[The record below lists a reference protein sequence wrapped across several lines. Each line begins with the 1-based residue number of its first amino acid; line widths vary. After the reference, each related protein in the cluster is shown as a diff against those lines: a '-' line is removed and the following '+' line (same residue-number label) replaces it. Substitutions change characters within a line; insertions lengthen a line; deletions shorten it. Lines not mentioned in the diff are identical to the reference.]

1 MSGADRRMT
10 VSSALEKGESVSIVS
25 VTPETRLDKSMLL
38 RFADDRDIAG
48 NRPQL
53 LHGAHPEARLRMI
66 FAAVVA
72 GCIGVLGIAASI
84 LLHAKTLPMVPAFWL
99 LACWF
104 TAYAVWGGP
113 AYRAMGT
120 LRRWTRLALLVILCL
135 ASAMFSVASAAQGRF
150 GASEQ
155 AVGGLIN
162 GAALGLV
169 GVGVGVAA
177 LLAAPALLSVATVG
191 PAAVQRTA
199 AVVVFWGA
207 VVVVAIQAV
216 LILTLSAPGSNPVGI
231 IIAVAFPILGTL
243 GATIARGRSNL
254 RELTLALDELSVQLR
269 HPAGPAE
276 LLRACQGLER
286 AARTGG
292 APLGRRRNRVIDEHV
307 GITLAVAAAVLCGLP
322 VHRNAKQL
330 QTVLEEMTAFGVR
343 LEPDSMRY
351 EAAALVTQLRIRL
364 ARS

>member
-1 MSGADRRMT
+1 MSV
-10 VSSALEKGESVSIVS
+10 VSA
-25 VTPETRLDKSMLL
+25 TPDTRLDKPILL
-38 RFADDRDIAG
+38 RFADDREIAG

-53 LHGAHPEARLRMI
+53 LRGAHPEARPRMI
-66 FAAVVA
+66 LAAAVA
-72 GCIGVLGIAASI
+72 GCIGVFGIAASI
-84 LLHAKTLPMVPAFWL
+84 ELHANTLAMVPAFWF

-104 TAYAVWGGP
+104 AAYAVWGGP

-120 LRRWTRLALLVILCL
+120 LRRWIRFALLVVLCV
-135 ASAMFSVASAAQGRF
+135 ASAMLSVASASQVRF
-150 GASEQ
+150 GASDE

-169 GVGVGVAA
+169 GMGVGAAA

-191 PAAVQRTA
+191 PAVVQRAA
-199 AVVVFWGA
+199 AVVVFWTA
-207 VVVVAIQAV
+207 VIAVAVQAV
-216 LILTLSAPGSNPVGI
+216 LILTLFAPGSNPVGI

-243 GATIARGRSNL
+243 GATIARGRSTV
-254 RELTLALDELSVQLR
+254 RELTLALDELSVQLQ

-276 LLRACQGLER
+276 LMRAYQGLER
-286 AARTGG
+286 AARAGG
-292 APLGRRRNRVIDEHV
+292 APLGCRRNRVVDEHV

-330 QTVLEEMTAFGVR
+330 QTVLDEMTAFGVR
-343 LEPDSMRY
+343 LEPYSMRY